1 MATRGCGNIGGRGL
15 TLAGPS
21 LNLLGDGLR
30 DTPNLRLRV
39 Q

>member
-1 MATRGCGNIGGRGL
+1 MATRGCGKIGGRGL
-15 TLAGPS
+15 TLAETS